1 MRVAAG
7 VVAKKWLAERGYDPA
22 YGARP
27 LRRLIQKAIGDEL
40 AKKLL
45 AGETR
50 DGDTVRV
57 DVAEGD
63 ADQSKDLATEPGLR
77 IYSVGNEDDES

>member
-1 MRVAAG
+1 M
-7 VVAKKWLAERGYDPA
+7 
-22 YGARP
+22 
-27 LRRLIQKAIGDEL
+27 RRLIQKAIGDEL

-45 AGETR
+45 AGEIR

-57 DVAEGD
+57 DVPEGD